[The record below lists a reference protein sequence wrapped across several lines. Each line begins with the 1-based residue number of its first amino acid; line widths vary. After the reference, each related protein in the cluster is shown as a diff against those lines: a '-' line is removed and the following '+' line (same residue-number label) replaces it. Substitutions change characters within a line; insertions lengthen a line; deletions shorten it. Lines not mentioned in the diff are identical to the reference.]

1 MKKKLVIGLTGTN
14 ASGKGEVANYFKK
27 KHFTYH
33 SLSDIIRES
42 AEKSGME
49 PTRENLISLGNKLR
63 KRYGP
68 AVLARRV
75 KKNLTGKDI
84 VDSIRN
90 IAEIK
95 ELKKLPNFVLL
106 GIDAPVSLRFK
117 RSLKRKRA
125 GDDKS
130 LREFILKENRER
142 STFRTHQQLE
152 LCLKKADKKLI
163 NNGSIKELQKKV
175 ERTLKSI

>member
-1 MKKKLVIGLTGTN
+1 MIKKLVIGLTGTN
-14 ASGKGEVANYFKK
+14 ASGKGEVAKYLEKR
-27 KHFTYH
+27 HFAYH
-33 SLSDIIRES
+33 SLSDIIREE
-42 AEKSGME
+42 AEKLCME
-49 PTRENLISLGNKLR
+49 PTRENLIYLGNELR

-75 KKNLTGKDI
+75 KKNLAGRDI

-95 ELKKLPNFVLL
+95 ELRRLPNFVLL
-106 GIDAPVSLRFK
+106 GIDASVSLRFK
-117 RSLKRKRA
+117 RSLKRKRI
-125 GDDKS
+125 GDAMS
-130 LREFILKENRER
+130 LRKFILKENKER

-163 NNGSIKELQKKV
+163 NNGTIKELQKKV
-175 ERTLKSI
+175 EGILKYL